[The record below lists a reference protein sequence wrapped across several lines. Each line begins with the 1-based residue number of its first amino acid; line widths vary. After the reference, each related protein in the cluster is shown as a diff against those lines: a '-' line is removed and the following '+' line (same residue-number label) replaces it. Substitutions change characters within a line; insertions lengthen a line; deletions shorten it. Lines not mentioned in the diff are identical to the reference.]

1 MKAKLLSILL
11 AGATALTFTSCDDYF
26 DDVPDNATSLEAVFA
41 NRGQSLKWL
50 SNIYTYIPDN
60 TNVRY
65 NSRTNGNWPMASI
78 EGYLPWDHIVAN
90 NIILGTLYPSTDF
103 VKTQWTEYYRGIQ
116 YANIYL
122 ANIDKN
128 SAMLADEREWSKAEV
143 HALRAYFYFNLVKE
157 FGPVPLIG
165 DKVYSVDTPLDEMM
179 MPRNTLDECWDY
191 IIAELKAAL
200 DSGRLKSTFGEDG
213 SVDSQ
218 YKGNLTQEAV
228 EGILAEVYLYRASYL
243 FNGDPYYQTMANKD
257 GTKLFPQSKDMQKW
271 KDARDA
277 AKRIIDSG
285 KFKLVLRDQS
295 GKLVDD
301 VKKADPYKSCF
312 YSAIGRV
319 DNEEMIFLR
328 TNANNDSYIIKPR
341 HTGISGNVDRGAGAY
356 SIPLQFIDLFFMSN
370 GKRIDDVEQKPISQV
385 TTFKA
390 DDPVYPVYD
399 TQNLTTKDKDGND
412 IAMNARNSLSTTKY
426 VDRFSSY
433 NYFTPGSGKGIMKQ
447 FYCREPRFYLAVTF
461 QNRRWD
467 YDQANTYYTDMS
479 FNGNSGS
486 DGKTH
491 DYPIFG
497 TIVRKL
503 YWEKESNI
511 DGAVM
516 LRLGEVYL
524 NYAEACAQ
532 LGENKEALKYV
543 NLIRSRA
550 GINEYALNRAEEGTK
565 DARNKGK
572 IYVGDLEH
580 DQELLLKVIYR
591 ERLIELSYESKHYFD
606 VRRWGVADMA
616 EGDGWVYPT
625 WHKGGEGGDMIG
637 FNVNNEGSDA
647 EKANS
652 LNFYK
657 RVKTQHRIF
666 TKRMSLFPIPQE
678 EVNRDKQIVQNEG
691 WAAEE

>member
-65 NSRTNGNWPMASI
+65 NSRTNGCWPMASI

-165 DKVYSVDTPLDEMM
+165 DKVYSVDTPLEDMM
-179 MPRNTLDECWDY
+179 LPRNTLDECWDY
-191 IIAELKAAL
+191 IIAELKAAI
-200 DSGRLKSTFGEDG
+200 DGGKLKSTFGEDG
-213 SVDSQ
+213 AVDSQ

-328 TNANNDSYIIKPR
+328 TNANNDSYILKPR

-399 TQNLTTKDKDGND
+399 TQNLTSKDKDGND
-412 IAMNARNSLSTTKY
+412 IAMNARNSLSTAKY

-565 DARNKGK
+565 DARNKSK

-580 DQELLLKVIYR
+580 NQELLLKVIYR

-691 WAAEE
+691 WAAE

>member
-65 NSRTNGNWPMASI
+65 NSRTNGCWPMASI

-165 DKVYSVDTPLDEMM
+165 DKVYSVDTPLEEMM

-191 IIAELKAAL
+191 IIAELKAAI
-200 DSGRLKSTFGEDG
+200 DGGKLKSTFGEDG

-295 GKLVDD
+295 GKLVED

-328 TNANNDSYIIKPR
+328 TNANNDSYILKPR

-399 TQNLTTKDKDGND
+399 TQNLTSKDKNGND
-412 IAMNARNSLSTTKY
+412 IAMNARNSLSTAKY

-491 DYPIFG
+491 DYPVFG

-565 DARNKGK
+565 DARNKSK

-580 DQELLLKVIYR
+580 NQELLLKVIYR

-691 WAAEE
+691 WAAE

>member
-103 VKTQWTEYYRGIQ
+103 VKSQWTEYYRGIQ

-200 DSGRLKSTFGEDG
+200 DGGRLKSTFGEDG

-257 GTKLFPQSKDMQKW
+257 GKKLFPQSKDIQKW

-295 GKLVDD
+295 GKLVDN

-328 TNANNDSYIIKPR
+328 TNADNDSYIIKPR

-399 TQNLTTKDKDGND
+399 TQNLTSKDKDGND

-565 DARNKGK
+565 DARNKSK

-580 DQELLLKVIYR
+580 NQELLLKVIYR

-647 EKANS
+647 DKANA

-657 RVKTQHRIF
+657 RVKAQHRIF

-691 WAAEE
+691 WAAE

>member
-65 NSRTNGNWPMASI
+65 NTRTNGNWPMASI

-90 NIILGTLYPSTDF
+90 NIILGTLYPSTGF

-165 DKVYSVDTPLDEMM
+165 DKVYSVDTPIEDMM
-179 MPRNTLDECWDY
+179 IPRNTLDECWDY
-191 IIAELKAAL
+191 IIAELKAAI
-200 DSGRLKSTFGEDG
+200 DGGKLKSTFGEDG

-295 GKLVDD
+295 GKLVDN

-328 TNANNDSYIIKPR
+328 TKADNDSYIIKPR

-370 GKRIDDVEQKPISQV
+370 GKRIDDVQQQPISQV

-399 TQNLTTKDKDGND
+399 TENLTSKDKNGND
-412 IAMNARNSLSTTKY
+412 VAMNARNSLSTTKY

-467 YDQANTYYTDMS
+467 FDQANTYYTDMS

-580 DQELLLKVIYR
+580 NQELLLKVIYR

-647 EKANS
+647 DKANA

-657 RVKTQHRIF
+657 RVKAQHRIF

-691 WAAEE
+691 WAAE

>member
-65 NSRTNGNWPMASI
+65 NSRTNGCWPMASI

-165 DKVYSVDTPLDEMM
+165 DKVYSVDTPLEEMM

-191 IIAELKAAL
+191 IIAELKAAI
-200 DSGRLKSTFGEDG
+200 DGGKLKSTFGEDG

-295 GKLVDD
+295 GKLVED

-328 TNANNDSYIIKPR
+328 TNANNDSYILKPR

-399 TQNLTTKDKDGND
+399 TQNLTSKDKNGND
-412 IAMNARNSLSTTKY
+412 IAMNARNSLSTAKY

-511 DGAVM
+511 DGAVI

-565 DARNKGK
+565 DARNKSK

-580 DQELLLKVIYR
+580 NQELLLKVIYR

-691 WAAEE
+691 WAAE

>member
-65 NSRTNGNWPMASI
+65 NSRTNGCWPMASI

-165 DKVYSVDTPLDEMM
+165 DKVYSVDTPLEDMM
-179 MPRNTLDECWDY
+179 LPRNTLDECWDY

-200 DSGRLKSTFGEDG
+200 DGGKLKSTFAEDG

-328 TNANNDSYIIKPR
+328 TNANNDSYILKPR

-399 TQNLTTKDKDGND
+399 TQNLTSKDKDGND

-503 YWEKESNI
+503 FWEKESNI

-580 DQELLLKVIYR
+580 NQELLLKVIYR

-691 WAAEE
+691 WAAE

>member
-90 NIILGTLYPSTDF
+90 NIILGTLYPSTGF

-191 IIAELKAAL
+191 IITELKAAL
-200 DSGRLKSTFGEDG
+200 DGGRLKSTFGEDG

-271 KDARDA
+271 RDARDA

-399 TQNLTTKDKDGND
+399 TQNLTSKDKDGND

-550 GINEYALNRAEEGTK
+550 GINEYALNRTEEGTK

-691 WAAEE
+691 WTAE

>member
-90 NIILGTLYPSTDF
+90 NIILGTLYPSTGF

-179 MPRNTLDECWDY
+179 LPRNTLDECWDY
-191 IIAELKAAL
+191 IIAELKAAI
-200 DSGRLKSTFGEDG
+200 DGGKLKSTFAEDG

-399 TQNLTTKDKDGND
+399 TQNLTSKDKDGND
-412 IAMNARNSLSTTKY
+412 IAMNARNSLSTAKY

-565 DARNKGK
+565 DARNKSK

-580 DQELLLKVIYR
+580 NQELLLKVIYR

-691 WAAEE
+691 WAAE

>member
-26 DDVPDNATSLEAVFA
+26 DDVPDNATSLEAVLA

-200 DSGRLKSTFGEDG
+200 DGGRLKSTFGEDG

-328 TNANNDSYIIKPR
+328 TNASNDSYIIKPR

-370 GKRIDDVEQKPISQV
+370 GKRIDDVQQQPISQV

-399 TQNLTTKDKDGND
+399 TENLTSKDKNGND
-412 IAMNARNSLSTTKY
+412 VAMNARNSLSTTKY

-565 DARNKGK
+565 DARNKSK

-580 DQELLLKVIYR
+580 NQELLLKVIYR

-647 EKANS
+647 DKANA

-657 RVKTQHRIF
+657 RVKAQHRIF

-691 WAAEE
+691 WAAE

>member
-1 MKAKLLSILL
+1 M
-11 AGATALTFTSCDDYF
+11 
-26 DDVPDNATSLEAVFA
+26 
-41 NRGQSLKWL
+41 
-50 SNIYTYIPDN
+50 
-60 TNVRY
+60 
-65 NSRTNGNWPMASI
+65 
-78 EGYLPWDHIVAN
+78 
-90 NIILGTLYPSTDF
+90 
-103 VKTQWTEYYRGIQ
+103 
-116 YANIYL
+116 
-122 ANIDKN
+122 
-128 SAMLADEREWSKAEV
+128 
-143 HALRAYFYFNLVKE
+143 
-157 FGPVPLIG
+157 
-165 DKVYSVDTPLDEMM
+165 
-179 MPRNTLDECWDY
+179 
-191 IIAELKAAL
+191 
-200 DSGRLKSTFGEDG
+200 KSTFGEDG

-257 GTKLFPQSKDMQKW
+257 GKKLFPHSKDMQKW

-295 GKLVDD
+295 GKLVDN

-328 TNANNDSYIIKPR
+328 TNADNDSYIIKPR

-399 TQNLTTKDKDGND
+399 TQNLTSKDKDGND
-412 IAMNARNSLSTTKY
+412 IAMNARNSLSTAKY

-491 DYPIFG
+491 DYPIFV

-511 DGAVM
+511 DGAVI

-565 DARNKGK
+565 DARNKSK

-580 DQELLLKVIYR
+580 NQELLLKVIYR

-691 WAAEE
+691 WAAE

>member
-399 TQNLTTKDKDGND
+399 TQNLTSKDKDGND

-550 GINEYALNRAEEGTK
+550 GINEYALNRTEEGTK
-565 DARNKGK
+565 DARNKNK
-572 IYVGDLEH
+572 IYVGELDK

-637 FNVNNEGSDA
+637 FNVNNEGIDA

-691 WAAEE
+691 WTAE

>member
-200 DSGRLKSTFGEDG
+200 DGGRLKSTFGEDG

-399 TQNLTTKDKDGND
+399 TQNLTSKDKDGND

-550 GINEYALNRAEEGTK
+550 GINEYALNRTEEGTK

-691 WAAEE
+691 WAAE

>member
-200 DSGRLKSTFGEDG
+200 DGGKLKSTFGEDG

-271 KDARDA
+271 RDARDA

-370 GKRIDDVEQKPISQV
+370 GKRIDDVEQQPISQV

-532 LGENKEALKYV
+532 LGESKEALKYV

-550 GINEYALNRAEEGTK
+550 GINEYALNSTEEGTK
-565 DARNKGK
+565 DARNKNK
-572 IYVGDLEH
+572 IYVGELDK

-691 WAAEE
+691 WAAE

>member
-200 DSGRLKSTFGEDG
+200 DGGRLKSTFGEDG

-228 EGILAEVYLYRASYL
+228 EGILAEVYLYRASFL

-399 TQNLTTKDKDGND
+399 TQNLTSKDKDGND

-532 LGENKEALKYV
+532 LGESKEALKYV

-550 GINEYALNRAEEGTK
+550 GINEYALNRTEEGTK

-691 WAAEE
+691 WTAE

>member
-90 NIILGTLYPSTDF
+90 NIILGTLYPSTGF

-200 DSGRLKSTFGEDG
+200 DGGKLKSTFGEDG

-532 LGENKEALKYV
+532 LGESKEALKYV

-550 GINEYALNRAEEGTK
+550 GINEYALNRTEEGTK

-691 WAAEE
+691 WAAE

>member
-65 NSRTNGNWPMASI
+65 NTRTNGNWPMASI

-165 DKVYSVDTPLDEMM
+165 DKVYSVDTPLEEMM

-191 IIAELKAAL
+191 IIAELKAAI
-200 DSGRLKSTFGEDG
+200 DGGKLKSTFGEDG

-295 GKLVDD
+295 GKLVED

-328 TNANNDSYIIKPR
+328 TNANNDSYILKPR

-399 TQNLTTKDKDGND
+399 TQNLTSKDKNGND
-412 IAMNARNSLSTTKY
+412 IAMNARNSLSTAKY

-565 DARNKGK
+565 DARNKSK

-580 DQELLLKVIYR
+580 NQELLLKVIYR

-691 WAAEE
+691 WAAE

>member
-399 TQNLTTKDKDGND
+399 TQNLTSKDKDGND

-691 WAAEE
+691 WTAE

>member
-103 VKTQWTEYYRGIQ
+103 VKSQWTEYYRGIQ

-200 DSGRLKSTFGEDG
+200 DGGRLKSTFGEDG

-243 FNGDPYYQTMANKD
+243 FNGDPYYQTMTNKD

-295 GKLVDD
+295 GKLVDN

-399 TQNLTTKDKDGND
+399 TENLTSKDKNGND
-412 IAMNARNSLSTTKY
+412 VAMNARNSLSTAKY

-565 DARNKGK
+565 DARNKSK

-580 DQELLLKVIYR
+580 NQELLLKVIYR

-647 EKANS
+647 DKANA

-657 RVKTQHRIF
+657 RVKAQHRIF

-691 WAAEE
+691 WAAE

>member
-65 NSRTNGNWPMASI
+65 NTRTNGNWPMASI

-90 NIILGTLYPSTDF
+90 NIILGTLYPSTGF

-165 DKVYSVDTPLDEMM
+165 DKVYSVDTPLEEMM

-191 IIAELKAAL
+191 IIAELKAAI
-200 DSGRLKSTFGEDG
+200 DGGKLKSTFGEDG

-399 TQNLTTKDKDGND
+399 TQNLTSKDKNGND

-565 DARNKGK
+565 DARNKSK

-580 DQELLLKVIYR
+580 NQELLLKVIYR

-691 WAAEE
+691 WAAE

>member
-65 NSRTNGNWPMASI
+65 NSRTNGCWPMASI

-165 DKVYSVDTPLDEMM
+165 DKVYSVDTPLEEMM

-191 IIAELKAAL
+191 IIAELKAAI
-200 DSGRLKSTFGEDG
+200 DGGKLKSTFAEDG

-295 GKLVDD
+295 GKLVED

-328 TNANNDSYIIKPR
+328 TNANNDSYILKPR

-399 TQNLTTKDKDGND
+399 TQNLTSKDKDGND
-412 IAMNARNSLSTTKY
+412 IAMNARNSLSTAKY

-565 DARNKGK
+565 DARNKSK

-580 DQELLLKVIYR
+580 NQELLLKVIYR

-691 WAAEE
+691 WAAE

>member
-65 NSRTNGNWPMASI
+65 NSRTNGCWPMASI

-165 DKVYSVDTPLDEMM
+165 DKVYSVDTPLEDMM
-179 MPRNTLDECWDY
+179 LPRNTLDECWDY

-200 DSGRLKSTFGEDG
+200 DGGKLKSTFGEDG

-295 GKLVDD
+295 GKLVDN

-328 TNANNDSYIIKPR
+328 TNANNDSYILKPR

-399 TQNLTTKDKDGND
+399 TQNLTSKDKNGND
-412 IAMNARNSLSTTKY
+412 IAMNARNSLSTAKY

-565 DARNKGK
+565 DARNKSK

-580 DQELLLKVIYR
+580 NQELLLKVIYR

-691 WAAEE
+691 WAAE

>member
-65 NSRTNGNWPMASI
+65 NSRTNGCWPMASI

-165 DKVYSVDTPLDEMM
+165 DKVYSVDTPLEEMM

-191 IIAELKAAL
+191 IIAELKAAI
-200 DSGRLKSTFGEDG
+200 DGGKLKSTFGEDG

-295 GKLVDD
+295 GKLVED

-399 TQNLTTKDKDGND
+399 TQNLTSKDKDGND
-412 IAMNARNSLSTTKY
+412 IAMNARNSLSTAKY

-565 DARNKGK
+565 DARNKSK

-580 DQELLLKVIYR
+580 NQELLLKVIYR

-691 WAAEE
+691 WAAE

>member
-200 DSGRLKSTFGEDG
+200 DGGKLKSTFGEDG

-370 GKRIDDVEQKPISQV
+370 GKRIDDVEQQPISQV

-532 LGENKEALKYV
+532 LGESKEALKYV

-550 GINEYALNRAEEGTK
+550 GINEYALNRTEEGTK
-565 DARNKGK
+565 DARNKNK
-572 IYVGDLEH
+572 IYVGELDK

-647 EKANS
+647 EKTNS

-691 WAAEE
+691 WAAE

>member
-90 NIILGTLYPSTDF
+90 NIILGTLYPSTGF

-228 EGILAEVYLYRASYL
+228 EGILAEVYLYRASFL

-399 TQNLTTKDKDGND
+399 TQNLTSKDKDGND

-550 GINEYALNRAEEGTK
+550 GINEYALNRTEEGTK

-691 WAAEE
+691 WAAE

>member
-103 VKTQWTEYYRGIQ
+103 VKSQWTEYYRGIQ

-191 IIAELKAAL
+191 IISELKAAL
-200 DSGRLKSTFGEDG
+200 DGGRLKSTFGEDG

-328 TNANNDSYIIKPR
+328 TNANNDSYILKPR

-399 TQNLTTKDKDGND
+399 TQNLTSKDKNGND
-412 IAMNARNSLSTTKY
+412 IAMNARNSLSTAKY

-565 DARNKGK
+565 DARNKSK

-580 DQELLLKVIYR
+580 NQELLLKVIYR

-691 WAAEE
+691 WAAE

>member
-532 LGENKEALKYV
+532 LGESKEALKYV
-543 NLIRSRA
+543 KLIRSRA

-691 WAAEE
+691 WTAE

>member
-11 AGATALTFTSCDDYF
+11 AGATALTFTSCYDYF

-65 NSRTNGNWPMASI
+65 NSRTNGCWPMASI

-179 MPRNTLDECWDY
+179 IPRNTLDECWDY
-191 IIAELKAAL
+191 IIAELKAAI
-200 DSGRLKSTFGEDG
+200 DGGKLKSTFGEDG

-295 GKLVDD
+295 GKLVDN

-328 TNANNDSYIIKPR
+328 TKADNDSYIIKPR

-399 TQNLTTKDKDGND
+399 TQNLTSKDKNGND
-412 IAMNARNSLSTTKY
+412 IAMNARNSLSTAKY

-565 DARNKGK
+565 DARNKSK

-580 DQELLLKVIYR
+580 NQELLLKVIYR

-691 WAAEE
+691 WAAE

>member
-200 DSGRLKSTFGEDG
+200 DGGRLKSTFGEDG

-370 GKRIDDVEQKPISQV
+370 GKRIDDVEQQPISQV

-532 LGENKEALKYV
+532 LGESKEALKYV

-550 GINEYALNRAEEGTK
+550 GINEYALNRTEEGTK
-565 DARNKGK
+565 DARNKNK
-572 IYVGDLEH
+572 IYVGELDK

-691 WAAEE
+691 WTAE

>member
-90 NIILGTLYPSTDF
+90 NIILGTLYPSTGF

-228 EGILAEVYLYRASYL
+228 EGILAEVYLYRASFL

-399 TQNLTTKDKDGND
+399 TQNLTSKDKDGKD

-532 LGENKEALKYV
+532 LGESKEALKYV

-550 GINEYALNRAEEGTK
+550 GINEYALNRTEEGTK

-691 WAAEE
+691 WAAE

>member
-26 DDVPDNATSLEAVFA
+26 DDVPDNATSLEAVFT

-65 NSRTNGNWPMASI
+65 NNRTNGNWPMASI

-103 VKTQWTEYYRGIQ
+103 VKSQWTEYYRGIQ

-191 IIAELKAAL
+191 IISELKAAL
-200 DSGRLKSTFGEDG
+200 DGGKLKSTFGEDG

-399 TQNLTTKDKDGND
+399 TENLTSKDKDGND
-412 IAMNARNSLSTTKY
+412 VAMNARNSLSTTKY

-565 DARNKGK
+565 DARNKSK

-580 DQELLLKVIYR
+580 NQELLLKVIYR

-691 WAAEE
+691 WAAE

>member
-90 NIILGTLYPSTDF
+90 NIILGTLYPSTGF

-200 DSGRLKSTFGEDG
+200 DGGKLKSTFGEDG

-271 KDARDA
+271 RDARDA

-532 LGENKEALKYV
+532 LGESKEALKYV

-550 GINEYALNRAEEGTK
+550 GINEYALNRTEEGTK

-691 WAAEE
+691 WAAE

>member
-65 NSRTNGNWPMASI
+65 NSRTNGCWPMASI

-165 DKVYSVDTPLDEMM
+165 DKVYSVDTPLEEMM
-179 MPRNTLDECWDY
+179 IPRNTLDECWDY
-191 IIAELKAAL
+191 IIAELKAAI
-200 DSGRLKSTFGEDG
+200 DGGKLKSTFGEDG

-399 TQNLTTKDKDGND
+399 TQNLTSKDKNGND
-412 IAMNARNSLSTTKY
+412 IAMNARNSLSTAKY

-503 YWEKESNI
+503 FWEKESNI

-565 DARNKGK
+565 DARNKSK

-580 DQELLLKVIYR
+580 NQELLLKVIYR

-691 WAAEE
+691 WAAE

>member
-60 TNVRY
+60 TDVRY

-90 NIILGTLYPSTDF
+90 NIILGTLYPSTGF
-103 VKTQWTEYYRGIQ
+103 VKSQWTEYYRGIQ

-200 DSGRLKSTFGEDG
+200 DGGRLKSTFGEDG

-399 TQNLTTKDKDGND
+399 TENLTSKDKDGND
-412 IAMNARNSLSTTKY
+412 VAMNARNSLSTTKY

-565 DARNKGK
+565 DARNKSK

-580 DQELLLKVIYR
+580 NQELLLKVIYR

-691 WAAEE
+691 WAAE

>member
-65 NSRTNGNWPMASI
+65 NSRTNGCWPMASI

-165 DKVYSVDTPLDEMM
+165 DKVYSVDTPLEDMM
-179 MPRNTLDECWDY
+179 LPRNTLDECWDY
-191 IIAELKAAL
+191 IIAELKAAI
-200 DSGRLKSTFGEDG
+200 DGGKLKSTFGEDG

-399 TQNLTTKDKDGND
+399 TQNLTSKDKDGND

-580 DQELLLKVIYR
+580 NQELLLKVIYR

-691 WAAEE
+691 WAAE

>member
-65 NSRTNGNWPMASI
+65 NSRTNGCWPMASI

-90 NIILGTLYPSTDF
+90 NIILGTLYPSTGF

-165 DKVYSVDTPLDEMM
+165 DKVYSVDTPLEEMM

-191 IIAELKAAL
+191 IIAELKAAI
-200 DSGRLKSTFGEDG
+200 DGGKLKSTFGEDG

-295 GKLVDD
+295 GKLVED

-399 TQNLTTKDKDGND
+399 TQNLTSKDKDGND
-412 IAMNARNSLSTTKY
+412 IAMNARNSLSTAKY

-491 DYPIFG
+491 DYPVFG

-565 DARNKGK
+565 DARNKSK

-580 DQELLLKVIYR
+580 NQELLLKVIYR

-691 WAAEE
+691 WAAE

>member
-200 DSGRLKSTFGEDG
+200 DGGKLKSTFGEDG

-271 KDARDA
+271 RDARDA

-532 LGENKEALKYV
+532 LGESKEALKYV

-691 WAAEE
+691 WAAE

>member
-90 NIILGTLYPSTDF
+90 NIILGTLYPSTGF

-128 SAMLADEREWSKAEV
+128 SSMLADEREWSKAEV

-200 DSGRLKSTFGEDG
+200 DGGRLKSTFGEDG

-271 KDARDA
+271 RDARDA

-390 DDPVYPVYD
+390 DYPVYPVYD
-399 TQNLTTKDKDGND
+399 TQNLTSKDKDGND

-572 IYVGDLEH
+572 IYVGDLER

-691 WAAEE
+691 WTAE

>member
-90 NIILGTLYPSTDF
+90 NIILGTLYPSTGF

-191 IIAELKAAL
+191 IITELKAAL
-200 DSGRLKSTFGEDG
+200 DGGRLKSTFGEDG

-399 TQNLTTKDKDGND
+399 TQNLTSKDKDGND

-691 WAAEE
+691 WAAE

>member
-691 WAAEE
+691 WTAE

>member
-90 NIILGTLYPSTDF
+90 NIILGTLYPSTGF

-191 IIAELKAAL
+191 IIAEMKAAL

-399 TQNLTTKDKDGND
+399 TQNLTSKDKDGND

-691 WAAEE
+691 WTAE